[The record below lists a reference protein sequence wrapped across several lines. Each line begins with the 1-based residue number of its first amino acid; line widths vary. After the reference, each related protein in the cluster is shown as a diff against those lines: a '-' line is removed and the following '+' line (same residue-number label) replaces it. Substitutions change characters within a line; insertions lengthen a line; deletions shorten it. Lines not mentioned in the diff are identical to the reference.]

1 MEMHSMDISGL
12 GNRGFG
18 EAARAR
24 VAVALAAAVLLAA
37 VSGGGVSAATQ
48 SYTIQAAIMTVYED
62 GAVTAEFYIAVDP
75 ISPTVNFS
83 LPGTTYLDVTA
94 IGGSGLP
101 LGYQNYQG
109 MVAVNTLG
117 ESSVRLGYTTH
128 DLTSKTGSYWSL
140 NFTSPSAVRLSFPYG
155 ASVISVNR
163 VPDAIEGTG
172 GSAVILMPEGAVS
185 VSYILSIVGTAD
197 YAIVAIADAEG
208 TIASLNAS
216 GIANPAAAAL
226 LGQAKAAFDLGNYAS
241 AEELAEQAKSSA
253 LNANATAYQA
263 SAMQAEASA
272 AISEAE
278 AEGRTSG
285 LDAARSLLS
294 EAELA
299 YASGDYAS
307 ALSRASQAKAA
318 AEAALDMAGSILP
331 YAAIGAVA
339 AAGAGGVF
347 ALTRRKRGGGA
358 KAVKPYARERREV
371 DVEKIASEDRLRDE
385 DIDVVMA
392 LADSGGEALESEIRS
407 RLNLPKTTL
416 WRAAKRLEREGYI
429 KIETV
434 AGQNRLSVR
443 EEYCKGS
450 AGQA

>member
-278 AEGRTSG
+278 AEGRNSG

-347 ALTRRKRGGGA
+347 ALTMRKRGGGA
-358 KAVKPYARERREV
+358 NAVKPYARERREV

>member
-385 DIDVVMA
+385 DSDGVMA

>member
-1 MEMHSMDISGL
+1 MEMHSMDISGV

-109 MVAVNTLG
+109 MDAVNTLG

-278 AEGRTSG
+278 AEGRNSG

-318 AEAALDMAGSILP
+318 AEAALDMAGSIIP

-347 ALTRRKRGGGA
+347 ALTMRKRGGGA
-358 KAVKPYARERREV
+358 NAVKPYARERREV

>member
-1 MEMHSMDISGL
+1 MHSMDTSGL
-12 GNRGFG
+12 GGGCFG
-18 EAARAR
+18 EAARVR
-24 VAVALAAAVLLAA
+24 VAVALAAVLLAA
-37 VSGGGVSAATQ
+37 ISGGGVSAATQ
-48 SYTIQAAIMTVYED
+48 PYTIQAAIIMVYED
-62 GAVTAEFYIAVDP
+62 GAVTADFHITVDP
-75 ISPTVNFS
+75 ISPTANFS

-101 LGYQNYQG
+101 LGYQNYPG

-117 ESSVRLGYTTH
+117 ESSVWLGYTTH

-140 NFTSPSAVRLSFPYG
+140 NFTSPSAVRISFPYG

-163 VPDAIEGTG
+163 VPDAIESTG
-172 GSAVILMPEGAVS
+172 GSAVILMPEGEVS
-185 VSYILSIVGTAD
+185 VSYILRVVGTAD
-197 YAIVAIADAEG
+197 YAIVAIADAEV

-216 GIANPAAAAL
+216 GIATPAAAAL
-226 LGQAKAAFDLGNYAS
+226 LGQAEAAFDLGNYAS

-253 LNANATAYQA
+253 VEANATAYQA
-263 SAMQAEASA
+263 SVRLAEADD

-278 AEGRTSG
+278 AEGRAGG

-294 EAELA
+294 EAEHA

-307 ALSRASQAKAA
+307 ALSLASQAKEA
-318 AEAALDMAGSILP
+318 AEAASGVGGSILP
-331 YAAIGAVA
+331 YAAIGAIA
-339 AAGAGGVF
+339 AAGAGGVI
-347 ALTRRKRGGGA
+347 ALTKRKRGGGTNA
-358 KAVKPYARERREV
+358 AKPYARERREV

-385 DIDVVMA
+385 DIDVVRA
-392 LADSGGEALESEIRS
+392 LAESGGEALESEVRG

-443 EEYCKGS
+443 REYCKGS